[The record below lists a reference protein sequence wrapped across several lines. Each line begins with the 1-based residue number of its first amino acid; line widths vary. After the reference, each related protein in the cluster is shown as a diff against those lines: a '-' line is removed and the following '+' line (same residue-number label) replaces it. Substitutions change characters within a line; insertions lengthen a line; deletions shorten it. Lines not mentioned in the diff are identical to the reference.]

1 MEEFMVKNQ
10 GYQEQTDVSALTVG
24 VEEKLPPL
32 RNFLYGLQHVFVSN
46 VWLDPIFVAAMIGLP
61 VALAANMVNAIFIAA
76 GLVTLT
82 QATRLARLPI
92 VQGPSAAFDTLMINA
107 GKANSLPA
115 AGGSIILSAIIVFL
129 LAITGGLDRL
139 RALFTKA
146 VTGSV
151 IIAVGLALSGFTL
164 FEFLGG
170 SQGMDTFLAPHIL
183 AVSIPT
189 ALIVTGLSLFGKG
202 TFRTYAFLIALVLG
216 DLIAAGLGQVHF
228 EAIADKAWF
237 GLPSFLPYGALTI
250 DGTTFVTFFIAY
262 IVAVIEAMGVYHAA
276 SEMANIPLDGKRI
289 RNGFAGEA
297 VGSMISTLIGG
308 FPTTAYAQNVGLLRL
323 TGVGS
328 RYTVMVAGVVF
339 LVLGFIP
346 KAGALLAVTPNA
358 VVGGIFLPAA
368 VSLIYTGLSTL
379 GSMEKTEANY
389 MIAGFSILLSVSLP
403 NAVKGVT
410 GHIGDFLSNGIM
422 IGASTAILLQ
432 LLLVMIPNWLR
443 LIKGGNQGESQR
455 KL

>member
-1 MEEFMVKNQ
+1 MQAEEF
-10 GYQEQTDVSALTVG
+10 QEKIPREAIPVEKPALIVG

-107 GKANSLPA
+107 GKAGSLPA
-115 AGGSIILSAIIVFL
+115 AGGSIILSAAIVFL
-129 LAITGGLDRL
+129 LAITGVIERL
-139 RALFTKA
+139 RYLFTKA

-151 IIAVGLALSGFTL
+151 IIAVGIALSGFTL
-164 FEFLGG
+164 SEFLGG
-170 SQGMDTFLAPHIL
+170 SVGTPTFLAPQTL
-183 AVSIPT
+183 AISIPT
-189 ALIVTGLSLFGKG
+189 ALIVTFLSLFGKG
-202 TFRTYAFLIALVLG
+202 YIRSYAFLIALVTG
-216 DLIAAGLGQVHF
+216 DLIAAAFGQIHLA
-228 EAIADKAWF
+228 AIGGKAWF
-237 GLPSFLPYGALTI
+237 GLPSLLPYGALTLN
-250 DGTTFVTFFIAY
+250 TTAFVTFFIGY
-262 IVAVIEAMGVYHAA
+262 IVAVIEALGVYHAA
-276 SEMANIPLDGKRI
+276 AEMADIKLDSKRL

-297 VGSMISTLIGG
+297 AGSILSTLIGG

-328 RYTVMVAGVVF
+328 RFTVMAAGGIF
-339 LVLGFIP
+339 LVLGLMP
-346 KAGALLAVTPNA
+346 KAGALLAVTPDA

-368 VSLIYTGLSTL
+368 VSLIYTGLDTL
-379 GSMEKTEANY
+379 ASMDKTEANY

-403 NAVKGVT
+403 GAVQGIT
-410 GHIGDFLSNGIM
+410 GHIGDFLTNGIM
-422 IGASTAILLQ
+422 VGAATAILLQ
-432 LLLVMIPNWLR
+432 IILVMIPGRLR
-443 LIKGGNQGESQR
+443 KGRESNH
-455 KL
+455 

>member
-1 MEEFMVKNQ
+1 MP
-10 GYQEQTDVSALTVG
+10 ALTVG

-32 RNFLYGLQHVFVSN
+32 RNVLYGLQHVFVSN

-115 AGGSIILSAIIVFL
+115 AGGSIMLSAIIVFI
-129 LAITGGLDRL
+129 LAVTGVLDRL
-139 RALFTKA
+139 RSLFTKA

-151 IIAVGLALSGFTL
+151 IIAVGIALSGFTL

-170 SQGMDTFLAPHIL
+170 SQGMSSFLSPQIL
-183 AVSIPT
+183 AISIPT
-189 ALIVTGLSLFGKG
+189 ALSVTCLSLFGKG
-202 TFRTYAFLIALVLG
+202 YLRTYAFLIALVIG
-216 DLIAAGLGQVHF
+216 DIIAAGLGQIHLS
-228 EAIADKAWF
+228 AIADKAWF
-237 GLPSFLPYGALTI
+237 GLPSLLPYGALTL
-250 DGTTFVTFFIAY
+250 DGTTFVTFFIGY

-276 SEMANIPLDGKRI
+276 SEMTNITLDSKRI

-297 VGSMISTLIGG
+297 VGSMVSTLIGG

-328 RYTVMVAGVVF
+328 RFTVMVAGGIF

-346 KAGALLAVTPNA
+346 KAGALLAVTPDA

-379 GSMEKTEANY
+379 GSMKKTEANY

-432 LLLVMIPNWLR
+432 LLLVMIPGW
-443 LIKGGNQGESQR
+443 IKKTNQQKPVSN
-455 KL
+455 

>member
-1 MEEFMVKNQ
+1 MVKNQ
-10 GYQEQTDVSALTVG
+10 EYQEQTDRPTLTVG
-24 VEEKLPPL
+24 VEDKLPPL
-32 RNFLYGLQHVFVSN
+32 RNFLYALQHVFVSN

-61 VALAANMVNAIFIAA
+61 VALTANMVNAIFIAS

-115 AGGSIILSAIIVFL
+115 AGGSIVLSAIIVFI
-129 LAITGGLDRL
+129 LAVTGVLDRL
-139 RALFTKA
+139 RVLFSKA

-151 IIAVGLALSGFTL
+151 IIAVGIALSGFTL

-170 SQGMDTFLAPHIL
+170 SHGMDTFLAPHIL
-183 AVSIPT
+183 AISIPT
-189 ALIVTGLSLFGKG
+189 ALIVTCLSLFGKG
-202 TFRTYAFLIALVLG
+202 YFRTYAFLIALIIG
-216 DLIAAGLGQVHF
+216 DIIAAGLGQIHL
-228 EAIADKAWF
+228 ESIADKAWF
-237 GLPSFLPYGALTI
+237 GLPTFLPYGALTI
-250 DGTTFVTFFIAY
+250 DVTTFVTFFIGY

-276 SEMANIPLDGKRI
+276 SEMVNITLDSKRI

-297 VGSMISTLIGG
+297 VGSMVSTLIGG

-328 RYTVMVAGVVF
+328 RYTVMLAGVIF

-346 KAGALLAVTPNA
+346 KAGALLAVTPDA

-368 VSLIYTGLSTL
+368 ASLIYTGLSTI

-403 NAVKGVT
+403 NAIKGMT

-443 LIKGGNQGESQR
+443 LKAGRNQGEG
-455 KL
+455 

>member
-1 MEEFMVKNQ
+1 MVKNQ
-10 GYQEQTDVSALTVG
+10 DYQEQTDMPVLTVG

-82 QATRLARLPI
+82 QSTRLARLPI

-115 AGGSIILSAIIVFL
+115 AGGSIILSAVIVFL
-129 LAITGGLDRL
+129 LAVTGVLDRL
-139 RALFTKA
+139 RGLFTKA

-151 IIAVGLALSGFTL
+151 IIAVGIALSGFTL

-170 SQGMDTFLAPHIL
+170 SQGMATFLAPHIL
-183 AVSIPT
+183 MISIPT
-189 ALIVTGLSLFGKG
+189 ALLVTGLSLFGNG
-202 TFRTYAFLIALVLG
+202 NFRTYAFLIALVIG
-216 DLIAAGLGQVHF
+216 DIIAAGLGQIHLEV
-228 EAIADKAWF
+228 IADKAWF

-250 DGTTFVTFFIAY
+250 NGATFVTFFIGY

-276 SEMANIPLDGKRI
+276 SEMANITLDSKRI

-297 VGSMISTLIGG
+297 VGSMVSTLFGG

-328 RYTVMVAGVVF
+328 RFTVMVAGVIF

-346 KAGALLAVTPNA
+346 KAGALLAVTPDA

-403 NAVKGVT
+403 NAVKGIT

-443 LIKGGNQGESQR
+443 LQKGRNQGEV
-455 KL
+455 